1 MEPVDDSTS
10 DRYFDHPSQMSE
22 TDIYV
27 LNNTNFLAN
36 TRDEEP
42 ITEVFQLFENI
53 EDSTD
58 HLDRYCAIRFK

>member
-1 MEPVDDSTS
+1 
-10 DRYFDHPSQMSE
+10 MSE

-27 LNNTNFLAN
+27 LNNTNFLAK